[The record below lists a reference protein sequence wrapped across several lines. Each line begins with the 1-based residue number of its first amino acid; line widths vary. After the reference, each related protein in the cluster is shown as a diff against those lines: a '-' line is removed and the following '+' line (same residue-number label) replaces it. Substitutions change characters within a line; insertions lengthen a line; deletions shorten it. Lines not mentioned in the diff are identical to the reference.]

1 MLILEDHTDLQTS
14 SGPMRVHWFR
24 PNTLPQHPS
33 ARFPGVA
40 VFTEIYQVTGPVER
54 FCRQIASLGYL
65 VGCPESYHEF
75 EVPGTVIPYDVEGTD
90 RGNRYK
96 TEKTLAAYDE
106 DATLLLDAMTSH
118 PNCTGRI
125 GATGMCLGGH
135 LAFRCA
141 FDSRV
146 SASVCYFATDIHS
159 ETLGRGKASDSLA
172 RCTEIAGETLLIFGK
187 RDTHIPFDG
196 RAKIHKA
203 LSDGGVH
210 FSWYEQADAQHAFI
224 RDELSK
230 GRYDP
235 AIASHCFEM
244 LKELFFRKLHV
255 EYGAPVSAPKAA
267 PEHKKFMSA
276 AHAFAKTTATAAQSL
291 TAREEVLALY
301 RDLMRAARKW
311 PNQSQRRLNVQ
322 PHITARLRSE
332 FVRSDADSG
341 KTLAERLA
349 HGRSELAALNRMLQG
364 TSEAQ
369 YPLQE
374 NGPIRAF
381 LPPARTYSLLDEP
394 AQESMSN
401 KNMGPWSFIGAYL
414 AGRITREVDR

>member
-54 FCRQIASLGYL
+54 FCRQIASLGEIPG
-65 VGCPESYHEF
+65 GCPESYHEF

-106 DATLLLDAMTSH
+106 DATLLLDAMASH
-118 PNCTGRI
+118 PNCTGR
-125 GATGMCLGGH
+125 
-135 LAFRCA
+135 
-141 FDSRV
+141 
-146 SASVCYFATDIHS
+146 SARRAC
-159 ETLGRGKASDSLA
+159 TLGRGKASDSLA
-172 RCTEIAGETLLIFGK
+172 RCTEIAGEMLLIFGK

-267 PEHKKFMSA
+267 PSIRRILCQIQRQMQVQIQMQMLHD
-276 AHAFAKTTATAAQSL
+276 HAQPVPEFPATQ
-291 TAREEVLALY
+291 
-301 RDLMRAARKW
+301 
-311 PNQSQRRLNVQ
+311 RLNAGFTQTHSHHYQTTLTV
-322 PHITARLRSE
+322 ARISSIL
-332 FVRSDADSG
+332 ADIFLPMPANWPAS
-341 KTLAERLA
+341 LPD
-349 HGRSELAALNRMLQG
+349 LNRVG
-364 TSEAQ
+364 
-369 YPLQE
+369 YP
-374 NGPIRAF
+374 
-381 LPPARTYSLLDEP
+381 
-394 AQESMSN
+394 
-401 KNMGPWSFIGAYL
+401 
-414 AGRITREVDR
+414 